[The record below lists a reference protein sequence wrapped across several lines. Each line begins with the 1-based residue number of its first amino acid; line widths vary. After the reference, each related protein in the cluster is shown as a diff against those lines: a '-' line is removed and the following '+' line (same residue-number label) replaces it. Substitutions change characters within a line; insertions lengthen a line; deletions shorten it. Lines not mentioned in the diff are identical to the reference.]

1 MDLMFQRRFSPVF
14 SEREI
19 AALLQRL
26 AARDLSVADVFNAS
40 LRRSMKEYSPFLEVK
55 RESGPRVVLSCGENP
70 HYIASMHTDVELE
83 EIGACRKREIK

>member
-1 MDLMFQRRFSPVF
+1 MSAWLIQGYDGLELMFQRRFSPVF

-26 AARDLSVADVFNAS
+26 AARDLSVAEVFNAS

-55 RESGPRVVLSCGENP
+55 RESGPRVVLSCGENR
-70 HYIASMHTDVELE
+70 HYTASMPHRCGT
-83 EIGACRKREIK
+83 K